1 MLIEPGLHLFGVE
14 PDGSADAV
22 VGDLAMLRQIVN
34 VLPCES
40 SHLRDYCGADQFRKR
55 EYVRIAFQS
64 NLPISDCRRAA
75 PGPPLGVRL
84 LPVCGIGR
92 SKPK

>member
-34 VLPCES
+34 VLPS
-40 SHLRDYCGADQFRKR
+40 PTGPLRDFRGADQ
-55 EYVRIAFQS
+55 
-64 NLPISDCRRAA
+64 
-75 PGPPLGVRL
+75 LG
-84 LPVCGIGR
+84 
-92 SKPK
+92 KQE